1 MNKNSKSLM
10 NKFSFGLL
18 EKHLAAA
25 QICAWS
31 IASALILDGAARVA
45 LEKPS
50 AETSLPKYREFL
62 SSSEKS
68 DLVVVGS
75 SVALCTSYCADESL
89 VRLDQKYKHRYT
101 NAIYLQKKLEE
112 NWGESL
118 SCKTLATAGSMAS
131 DAWIL
136 TKKLIEFDKKPKII
150 VFETV
155 SRDFFDA
162 SMPQIGDTP
171 VYKTVASLHPESKNT
186 LFPKPFIEAV
196 DYLWRSPLVTALTI
210 TFADTRFLTDPERLQ
225 FCVDSIASSVSYAY
239 KARTEHRNWLA
250 QRFCALV
257 NRKSALSESRQNEF
271 IERKKRDPFASLIT
285 VSVDSRPQEKRYAD
299 ELVYFEKFIK
309 LCKENSIQLVV
320 VFLPVGGEYGAK
332 VPIALRKSFPGDCLD
347 IAKRHDIKALNY
359 MKKSAFDAG
368 DFTDFVHLNK
378 SGAVKLTNMMVS
390 DLVKG
395 PSLSTYPR
403 KERSY

>member
-1 MNKNSKSLM
+1 MNKTSKSLM
-10 NKFSFGLL
+10 NKLSFGLL
-18 EKHLAAA
+18 EKHPVAA

-31 IASALILDGAARVA
+31 IAFALILDGAARVA
-45 LEKPS
+45 FEKPS
-50 AETSLPKYREFL
+50 AETNLPKYREFF
-62 SSSEKS
+62 SSPEKA

-89 VRLDQKYKHRYT
+89 TRLDENYKGRYT

-112 NWGESL
+112 NCGERL

-136 TKKLIEFDKKPKII
+136 TKKLVEFDKKPKII

-171 VYKTVASLHPESKNT
+171 VYKTIASFHPESKNA
-186 LFPKPFIEAV
+186 LLPKPFMEAV
-196 DYLWRSPLVTALTI
+196 DYLWRSPFITALTI

-225 FCVDSIASSVSYAY
+225 FCVDSIVSSVSYAY

-250 QRFCALV
+250 QRFSALL

-285 VSVDSRPQEKRYAD
+285 ISVDSRPQERRYAD

-309 LCKENSIQLVV
+309 LCKENSIELVV
-320 VFLPVGGEYGAK
+320 VFLPVGSEYGAK
-332 VPIALRKSFPGDCLD
+332 VPIALRKCFPGDCLD
-347 IAKRHDIKALNY
+347 IAKRYDTKTLNY
-359 MKKSAFDAG
+359 MKKTAFNSA

-395 PSLSTYPR
+395 PSLSTHPR
-403 KERSY
+403 NERSY